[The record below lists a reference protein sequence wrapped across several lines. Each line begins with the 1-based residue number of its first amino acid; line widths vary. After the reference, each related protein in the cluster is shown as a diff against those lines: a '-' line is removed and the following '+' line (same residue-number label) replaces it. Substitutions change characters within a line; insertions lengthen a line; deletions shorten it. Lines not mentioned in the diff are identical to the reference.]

1 MQPIRIQKALSE
13 AGVASRRAA
22 EELVRQGRVTING
35 RKAEIGQSV
44 NPDRDVIAVDGKRV
58 YFARKKQYRYIMMNK
73 PRGYVTT
80 LSDEL
85 GRRCVTDLLT
95 GVEERVYPIGRLDRN
110 SEGLLLFT
118 NDGEL
123 ANRIMHPASHI
134 NKVYRVTVRPDI
146 TDEQAAELSAGVKI
160 GENTTTL
167 PATVIVLEK
176 QPGRV
181 VLQITISE
189 GKNRQIRRMC
199 EAVGLEVVRLK
210 RIAVGPIKLGML
222 QPGRWRDLKSSE
234 LIALRGAITK
244 AGGNGAGE
252 GTKMLGYVV
261 VEKAEPVR
269 IIALQCEDFV
279 IADGLLRRAL
289 HPFYEEGSKGY
300 TFACEVPMPLP
311 MAYTRR
317 GAGSLEALFAG
328 KCPGNTGE
336 I

>member
-13 AGVASRRAA
+13 AGVASRRRA
-22 EELVRQGRVTING
+22 EELVREGRVTVNG
-35 RKAEIGQSV
+35 RRAEIGQSV
-44 NPDRDVIAVDGKRV
+44 NPDRDVVAVDGRRV
-58 YFARKKQYRYIMMNK
+58 YFARKKQYRYLMMNK

-85 GRRCVTDLLT
+85 GRRCVTDLLA

-123 ANRIMHPASHI
+123 ANHI
-134 NKVYRVTVRPDI
+134 NKVYRVTVRPDV

-167 PATVIVLEK
+167 PATVLIVEK

-222 QPGRWRDLKSSE
+222 QPGRWRDLRPAE
-234 LIALRGAITK
+234 LMALRGAVTNA
-244 AGGNGAGE
+244 AGG
-252 GTKMLGYVV
+252 
-261 VEKAEPVR
+261 
-269 IIALQCEDFV
+269 
-279 IADGLLRRAL
+279 
-289 HPFYEEGSKGY
+289 
-300 TFACEVPMPLP
+300 
-311 MAYTRR
+311 
-317 GAGSLEALFAG
+317 EA
-328 KCPGNTGE
+328 KK
-336 I
+336 